1 MEMFEEEEWRNR
13 HRLLRRHMA
22 EELVKKVKNK
32 IISEQGKLF
41 SEEALA
47 ALIKEKKEE
56 SVQLELFLDTSQE
69 TKKLSTGL

>member
-1 MEMFEEEEWRNR
+1 
-13 HRLLRRHMA
+13 MA